1 MSDDN
6 KTDEDIAALLKSVRT
21 IAIIGAS
28 SNPGRPSYNVMEF
41 LIAKGY
47 LVHPVN
53 PGLAGKTLH
62 GREVYA
68 NLADVPAPVGVVDIF
83 RNSEAAGDVIR
94 AAIPLKDRL
103 GIKAIWKQLGVCN
116 DDAARAAEAAGIT
129 VVFNRCLKIE
139 IARLHLK

>member
-103 GIKAIWKQLGVCN
+103 GIKAIWMQLGVCN